1 MKLIPK
7 QYHELE
13 VICNTMIDDSARCVT
28 FISLCGSEGSSSAC
42 VSVAKRL
49 QSQHKSVLIIDLNPI
64 NTFSSDDKL
73 PTACNPWRFDDISC
87 QLGVTNYQEVSLLT
101 IKNLAAIEPAKN
113 KHVLNDAVARLK
125 QEYDYILIDMS
136 PALKLN
142 RNNVPL
148 HSLSLCSELTF
159 VTVALGV
166 NDEESLCKGI
176 KELKQAGHSNIKILI
191 SQHNFA
197 PLGERIVKFLQ
208 KHSAKWPKLCTN
220 LMAKINKQRWLFEH
234 H

>member
-13 VICNTMIDDSARCVT
+13 VICNTMIDHNARCIT
-28 FISLCGSEGSSSAC
+28 FISLSGSEGSSSVC

-64 NTFSSDDKL
+64 NTFCLDDKL

-87 QLGVTNYQEVSLLT
+87 QLGVTNYEGISLLA
-101 IKNLAAIEPAKN
+101 IQNLAAIEPAKN

-148 HSLSLCSELTF
+148 HSLSICSELTF
-159 VTVALGV
+159 VTVALGI

-176 KELKQAGHSNIKILI
+176 RELKQAGHGNIKILI

-197 PLGERIVKFLQ
+197 PLGERIVKLLE
-208 KHSAKWPKLCTN
+208 KHAVKWPKLSSRIK
-220 LMAKINKQRWLFEH
+220 AKIIKQRWLFGH

>member
-7 QYHELE
+7 QYYELE
-13 VICNTMIDDSARCVT
+13 VICNMMIDNSARCIT
-28 FISLCGSEGSSSAC
+28 FISLSGSEGSSSAC

-49 QSQHKSVLIIDLNPI
+49 QSQLKSVLIIDLNPI
-64 NTFSSDDKL
+64 NTFCSDDKL
-73 PTACNPWRFDDISC
+73 PTISKPWCFDDISC
-87 QLGVTNYQEVSLLT
+87 QLGVTNYEGISLLT
-101 IKNLAAIEPAKN
+101 IKNLARIEPAKN
-113 KHVLNDAVARLK
+113 KHVLNDAVDRLK

-136 PALKLN
+136 PVLKLN

-159 VTVALGV
+159 VTVGLGV
-166 NDEESLCKGI
+166 NDEESLCKGVR
-176 KELKQAGHSNIKILI
+176 ELKQAGHSNIKILI

-197 PLGERIVKFLQ
+197 PLGERIVKLLE
-208 KHSAKWPKLCTN
+208 KHTTKWPKLCTT
-220 LMAKINKQRWLFEH
+220 LKARINKQRWLFEH

>member
-1 MKLIPK
+1 MKLIPS

-13 VICNTMIDDSARCVT
+13 VICNTMIDNDARCVT
-28 FISLCGSEGSSSAC
+28 FISLCGSEGASTAC

-49 QSQHKSVLIIDLNPI
+49 QSQNKSVLIIDLNPI
-64 NTFSSDDKL
+64 NTFNSDDKL
-73 PTACNPWRFDDISC
+73 PDTCSPWRFDDISC
-87 QLGVTNYQEVSLLT
+87 QLGVTNYQEVNLLT
-101 IKNLAAIEPAKN
+101 IKHLAAIEPAKN
-113 KHVLNDAVARLK
+113 KHVLNDAIARLK

-159 VTVALGV
+159 VAVALGV

-176 KELKQAGHSNIKILI
+176 KELKQAGHSNIKLLI

-197 PLGERIVKFLQ
+197 PLGERIISVLN
-208 KHSAKWPKLCTN
+208 KHKNKWPKLCNN
-220 LMAKINKQRWLFEH
+220 LKSKINKQRWLFEH